1 MVMERWAGIA
11 YIRLYLCVPSLQK
24 VTLGRLG
31 GKFRLREK
39 KEPSETK

>member
-24 VTLGRLG
+24 VTVGRLG